1 MAYQKLQVSRAKL
14 VYPNDTYNYPNPS
27 LHKLTSLETGGMAGS
42 QIIDSTVDFI
52 ALGIEVGYLVT
63 NDNSTDYT
71 VVSKIVD
78 AHTLNVAD
86 AIFTGGDDY
95 SIYAY
100 NQYEASVLYVGTGGD
115 VEVETFGGDVVTF
128 KNVNSGQFL
137 PVQAMRIKTGTVA
150 TDIIALW

>member
-14 VYPNDTYNYPNPS
+14 VYPNDNYNYPNPS
-27 LHKLTSLETGGMAGS
+27 LHKLTSMETGGMAGA
-42 QIIDSTVDFI
+42 QVVDATVDFI
-52 ALGIEVGYLVT
+52 TLGIQIGDVIT

-71 VVSKIVD
+71 VVTEVVD
-78 AHTLNVAD
+78 ANTLNVAD

-115 VEVETFGGDVVTF
+115 VEVQTFGGDVVTF

>member
-14 VYPNDTYNYPNPS
+14 VYPNDNYNYPNPS
-27 LHKLTSLETGGMAGS
+27 LHKLTSLDTGGGTS
-42 QIIDSTVDFI
+42 TQIVDTTVDFI
-52 ALGIEVGYLVT
+52 ALGIQIGDLVT
-63 NDNSTDYT
+63 NDNSTDYS
-71 VVSKIVD
+71 VVTGIVNT
-78 AHTLNVAD
+78 HTLNVAN

-115 VEVETFGGDVVTF
+115 VEVQTFGGDVVTF

>member
-14 VYPNDTYNYPNPS
+14 VYPNNNYNYPNPS
-27 LHKLTSLETGGMAGS
+27 LHKLTSLDTGGGTS
-42 QIIDSTVDFI
+42 TQIVDTTVDFI
-52 ALGIEVGYLVT
+52 ALNIQIGDLVT
-63 NDNSTDYT
+63 NDNSTDYS
-71 VVSKIVD
+71 VVTGIVNT
-78 AHTLNVAD
+78 HTLNVAD

-95 SIYAY
+95 SIYSY

-115 VEVETFGGDVVTF
+115 VEVQTFGGDVVTF